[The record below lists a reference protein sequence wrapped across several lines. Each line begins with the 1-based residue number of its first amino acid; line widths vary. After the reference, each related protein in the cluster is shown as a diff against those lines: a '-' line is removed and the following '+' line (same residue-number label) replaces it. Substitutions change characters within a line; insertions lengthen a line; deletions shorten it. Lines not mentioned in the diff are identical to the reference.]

1 VSQGK
6 AVLGKDKQ
14 PCVINLKMCLLAPCD
29 KGSPGATVPSHA
41 ASAPGVA
48 AEKKGEE
55 RDRNW
60 EVCIV
65 PPLTR
70 ILLFYNTGDDTGV
83 VSCVRRRVRCL
94 VLRCAIHKHTR
105 PCSYTCAQ
113 AFDKLT
119 HDLAAA
125 ERELAMHKSAEEA
138 KTRELSEAAATL
150 QALCRVV
157 CNRDAEGSLGG
168 VGVAVVQEGTK
179 TVTKGKVASSVIR
192 IHQIFR
198 LGPAAKDGVLC
209 VGDMIVR
216 VLLPH
221 LLVAPRA
228 STL

>member
-1 VSQGK
+1 MAQGK

-14 PCVINLKMCLLAPCD
+14 PCVINLKMRLLAPCD
-29 KGSPGATVPSHA
+29 KGSPGATVPSHS
-41 ASAPGVA
+41 ASAPGA
-48 AEKKGEE
+48 AAGNKGEE

-70 ILLFYNTGDDTGV
+70 IMLFYNTGDDTGV
-83 VSCVRRRVRCL
+83 ASCVRRRVRCL
-94 VLRCAIHKHTR
+94 LLRCAIHKHTR
-105 PCSYTCAQ
+105 PCSCTCAQ

-125 ERELAMHKSAEEA
+125 ERELATHKSAEEA

-216 VLLPH
+216 VLLPR
-221 LLVAPRA
+221 LLVASRA
-228 STL
+228 PTR